1 MKTIIAGSRMITD
14 PFLLEEAIGL
24 SGFKIT
30 EVVSGTCRGVDKMGE
45 DWAKRNDIPIKQFPP
60 VWGMFGRS
68 AGPLRNATMANYA
81 DALIALWDNKSR
93 GTKNMIDVANKLG
106 LRVSIYY
113 I

>member
-1 MKTIIAGSRMITD
+1 
-14 PFLLEEAIGL
+14 
-24 SGFKIT
+24 
-30 EVVSGTCRGVDKMGE
+30 
-45 DWAKRNDIPIKQFPP
+45 
-60 VWGMFGRS
+60 MFGRS